1 MTLVPTDESKDT
13 LENYEELWSKIRDL
27 IRSIINSK
35 FNNSNNYDEKC
46 IKLNWDDHSFLKKT
60 LQLSNMIIAVWS
72 VFMRDEG
79 SKYYPQVLYKLVE
92 YYVNVRT
99 W

>member
-1 MTLVPTDESKDT
+1 MMRNVSNWIEM
-13 LENYEELWSKIRDL
+13 
-27 IRSIINSK
+27 IIH
-35 FNNSNNYDEKC
+35 F
-46 IKLNWDDHSFLKKT
+46 WKKT
-60 LQLSNMIIAVWS
+60 PQLSNMIIAVWS